1 MVDTTNA
8 SNTKIGDLA
17 SRFAGKKFAA
27 VLIGIGAIV
36 FMLEQYRGLAG
47 AQYDLAQVADLVKAA
62 MYSIAVCVAGGAI
75 GQGIADHGKHRR
87 PPA

>member
-1 MVDTTNA
+1 MVDTTT
-8 SNTKIGDLA
+8 SNSKIGDLA

-27 VLIGIGAIV
+27 VMIGICAIV

-47 AQYDLAQVADLVKAA
+47 AQYDLRQVADLVKAA
-62 MYSIAVCVAGGAI
+62 MYSIAICVAGGAI